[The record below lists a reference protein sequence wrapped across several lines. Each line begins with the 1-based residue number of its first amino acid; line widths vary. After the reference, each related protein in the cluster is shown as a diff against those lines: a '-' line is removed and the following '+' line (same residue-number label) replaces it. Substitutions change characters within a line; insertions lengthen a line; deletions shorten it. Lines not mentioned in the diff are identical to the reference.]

1 MTGWGTA
8 PSAGAA
14 ASIME
19 RLARVRIDGALLA
32 GVLNL
37 PVGTEIRGGQVE
49 ILVSH
54 GDLPEMPAVGGTI
67 PLASPS
73 FISQPAVAFGGWGL

>member
-1 MTGWGTA
+1 
-8 PSAGAA
+8 
-14 ASIME
+14 ME

-32 GVLNL
+32 EVLNL
-37 PVGTEIRGGQVE
+37 PVGTEIRGSPECGGGQVE